1 MSAGTG
7 PLTGPVYDLGV
18 DIGGTKV
25 ALRAEEGDRRGHESA
40 FRWVPGHDAGQD
52 LALLAE
58 RVAEVGLPLRAAG
71 VALPATVDAAGRV
84 SAWPSRP
91 SWIGLAAGDVF
102 GALFGAVPVAW
113 ADDGD
118 LGALAE
124 ARAAG
129 VTDLLYLGVG
139 TGVGGGFVLGG
150 ELCPGSGR
158 GSFEIGHIVIGGGE
172 SCRCG
177 RDGCLQAVASGP
189 AILDRAARAR
199 GLPVAYEELCRA
211 AVTAPWAITAL
222 GAAYRALAT
231 AIASVAELLHPRLVV
246 VGGGF
251 LAGVPGAVPTL
262 NDHVAG
268 LIRPGQEPLPVRA
281 AALGGLSS
289 LAGAIEL
296 ARTL

>member
-1 MSAGTG
+1 M
-7 PLTGPVYDLGV
+7 GV

-25 ALRAEEGDRRGHESA
+25 AIRAEDGDRCGYESA
-40 FRWVPGHDAGQD
+40 FPWVPGHDAGQD

-91 SWIGLAAGDVF
+91 SWIGLPAGEVF
-102 GALFGAVPVAW
+102 GAIFGAVPVAW

-129 VTDLLYLGVG
+129 VSDLLYLGVG

-150 ELCPGSGR
+150 ALCPGPGR
-158 GSFEIGHIVIGGGE
+158 GSFEIGHLSVGARAG
-172 SCRCG
+172 CRCG
-177 RDGCLQAVASGP
+177 RTGCLQAVASGP

-199 GLPVAYEELCRA
+199 RMPVTYQELCRA
-211 AVTAPWAITAL
+211 AGTAPWAITAL
-222 GAAYRALAT
+222 GTAYRALAT
-231 AIASVAELLHPRLVV
+231 AIVSVAELLHPRLVV

-251 LAGVPGAVPTL
+251 LAGVPGATAAL
-262 NDHVAG
+262 NDQVAG
-268 LIRPGQEPLPVRA
+268 LRRPGQEPLPVRA

-289 LAGAIEL
+289 LAGAVEL
-296 ARTL
+296 ARSL